1 MAVELGFGLIRG
13 LVTGT
18 YLANIN
24 ASIKDMVDAFEQW
37 RWHLFEQLVPA
48 SVLLQIA
55 AVKASYGLRV
65 SDKLCWGVT
74 MNKQFAQLMGFGWPL
89 DDLNFEICR
98 SSPLDWPSDRWDP
111 SKIARSPVNVM
122 AGMG

>member
-74 MNKQFAQLMGFGWPL
+74 MNKQFAQLMGFGVGSILVLFCLLQFGVLVVVPGSYL
-89 DDLNFEICR
+89 GFL
-98 SSPLDWPSDRWDP
+98 
-111 SKIARSPVNVM
+111 
-122 AGMG
+122 